1 MFDGLKSKV
10 QKAARDDLESL
21 LYIVTK
27 VAVIIIEIIAIFS
40 NIKIPV

>member
-1 MFDGLKSKV
+1 MFDGLKSMV

-27 VAVIIIEIIAIFS
+27 AAVIIIEIIAIFS

>member
-21 LYIVTK
+21 LYIVTI
-27 VAVIIIEIIAIFS
+27 VALIIIEIIVIFS
-40 NIKIPV
+40 NMKIPV